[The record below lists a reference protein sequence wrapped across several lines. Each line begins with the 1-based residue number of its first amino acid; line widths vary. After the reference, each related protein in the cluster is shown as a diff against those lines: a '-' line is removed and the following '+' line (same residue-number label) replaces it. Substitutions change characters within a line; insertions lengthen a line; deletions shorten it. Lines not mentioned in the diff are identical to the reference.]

1 MPEIIE
7 TYWNVNFLTVNLL
20 NLKDAEIIETYWN
33 VNFLTVN
40 LLNLKDAEII
50 ETYWNVNSGRIIYCL

>member
-1 MPEIIE
+1 MDAMEIIE

-33 VNFLTVN
+33 VNYGGLQKTQ
-40 LLNLKDAEII
+40 LPPQK
-50 ETYWNVNSGRIIYCL
+50 